1 MRTRESPPPPPG
13 HVHVAGN
20 TPVHV
25 HVRSSKPPQL
35 VTLVRSTGNTGRQ
48 FYCTC
53 KNRTKDYQKKGDG
66 ARHKVRSPWIPPGGP
81 SSRKDLGLHS
91 CQRSRAQLQSGHRC
105 GGEEQEENTTPVPRT
120 LSVLLR
126 EEEDV
131 RHLKRQDSRSSHGET
146 DELLR
151 ALVEAEID
159 GVTVAN
165 QLTALKET
173 VDSLVKDK
181 RLSKLNAASVGR
193 QQELLLEK
201 LQMFDY
207 TNQSLRELLRE
218 WTQNQRDSLAW
229 SEQKD
234 ALKKRMADSEA
245 ENIRLLAQ
253 LSNTEKEASR
263 LALHLDL
270 EKDNLKTT
278 EEQWRILEST
288 RNNMESQMNTAEAG
302 TARMSAQIQGP
313 HWEPFSWSTPAPLP
327 CAGQRMQENQEP
339 KQEVLQTQRQRREED
354 HEETQWRRDQKAPV
368 TQQAP
373 REMEGRLQEKE
384 TQLVQ
389 ALATSSD
396 WCLRHSKE
404 AAAKKQLEEEVSVL
418 KLHVN
423 ELDYRL
429 HSAEDRTRQEREKS
443 QEQLHHLMDE
453 NASTKLENQR
463 LQAEFTT
470 FEEKLRGFQTEAH
483 QLKTS
488 IKKYEDLV
496 EKYKKKVQQAR
507 LESEEYCLK
516 LEMMQKEMQEVK
528 VSLEREK
535 EQVRRELLGRLRE
548 LEALPDRL
556 SRTEQQLRDAQQEV
570 DAHER
575 RTMENSSALSEVRH
589 QVKQQHAQ
597 LEMFQQENLR
607 LQEKND
613 ILKETI
619 HRIERS
625 LEDTREEHKE
635 MSEALTSK
643 EAGVQRVQQQLEEK
657 MQECSSLTRQLQQA
671 LDAAERQVDNNMQ
684 KVLAKERVSQSKTL
698 DLVDQLSHAKTELS
712 QHQRSKEQMERQ
724 FQSQLQSMKDRLEQ
738 SDSTNCSL
746 QNYVQFLK
754 TSYRNVFGDG
764 LLTD

>member
-13 HVHVAGN
+13 HVHVARN

-25 HVRSSKPPQL
+25 HVRSSKSPQ
-35 VTLVRSTGNTGRQ
+35 
-48 FYCTC
+48 
-53 KNRTKDYQKKGDG
+53 NRTKYYQKKGDG

-81 SSRKDLGLHS
+81 SSRKDVGLDS
-91 CQRSRAQLQSGHRC
+91 GQRSRAQLQFGHRR

-131 RHLKRQDSRSSHGET
+131 RRLKRQDSRSSHGET

-201 LQMFDY
+201 IQMFDY

-218 WTQNQRDSLAW
+218 WTQNERDSLAW

-234 ALKKRMADSEA
+234 ALKKRVADSEA
-245 ENIRLLAQ
+245 ENIRLLAE
-253 LSNTEKEASR
+253 LSNKEKEASR
-263 LALHLDL
+263 LAQHLDL
-270 EKDNLKTT
+270 EKDNLKRT

-288 RNNMESQMNTAEAG
+288 RNNTESDQMSTAEAG
-302 TARMSAQIQGP
+302 TARMSAQIQKPSPNYSEVIQGP
-313 HWEPFSWSTPAPLP
+313 HWEPFSWSTPAP
-327 CAGQRMQENQEP
+327 GQRMQENQEP
-339 KQEVLQTQRQRREED
+339 KQEVLQAQRQRREED
-354 HEETQWRRDQKAPV
+354 YEETQWRREQKAPV

-373 REMEGRLQEKE
+373 RELEGKLQEKE

-404 AAAKKQLEEEVSVL
+404 AAANKQLEEEVSAL
-418 KLHVN
+418 KLHVS
-423 ELDYRL
+423 ELDYGL

-443 QEQLHHLMDE
+443 REQLRYLIDE

-470 FEEKLRGFQTEAH
+470 FEEKLRGFQSEAH

-516 LEMMQKEMQEVK
+516 LEMMQKDMQAVK

-575 RTMENSSALSEVRH
+575 RTLENSSALSEVRH
-589 QVKQQHAQ
+589 QKKQQHAQ
-597 LEMFQQENLR
+597 LEMFQEENLR

-613 ILKETI
+613 ALKETI
-619 HRIERS
+619 HHMERS
-625 LEDTREEHKE
+625 LEDTKEEHKE
-635 MSEALTSK
+635 MSEALTSQ

-657 MQECSSLTRQLQQA
+657 THECSALSRQLQQA
-671 LDAAERQVDNNMQ
+671 LDAVERQVDNNMQ
-684 KVLAKERVSQSKTL
+684 KVLAKERASQSKTL
-698 DLVDQLSHAKTELS
+698 DLQNQLSHAKTELS
-712 QHQRSKEQMERQ
+712 QHQCSKEQMERQ

-754 TSYRNVFGDG
+754 TSYRNVFGDS